1 MRLWPFI
8 WALTFSAPQYILKY
22 IKNDLR
28 VKSNEELFHL
38 CVSISNYNLIFSSV
52 YSEALCH
59 FIWRHQLCRWVAAYL
74 PQWVAEGG
82 DGECIRALP
91 DWQLRENVYEIN
103 IAWCNAQNP
112 AAVALE
118 ASCISHL
125 TTSPFSLSLNLQHIC
140 KHNYTHVPQSC
151 GYRGARRP
159 NGVKWAVNQ
168 LQTLVS
174 RAYCRGHAGTAK
186 RATKHIRH
194 AQNLKSIWMN
204 FKVEMSQWYLCCRP
218 FFLEQKIKMID

>member
-1 MRLWPFI
+1 MRNCFI
-8 WALTFSAPQYILKY
+8 SVCLYLIITSFSALFIL
-22 IKNDLR
+22 R
-28 VKSNEELFHL
+28 PSA
-38 CVSISNYNLIFSSV
+38 ISF
-52 YSEALCH
+52 EDT
-59 FIWRHQLCRWVAAYL
+59 LCRWVAAYL

-125 TTSPFSLSLNLQHIC
+125 TTSPFSLSFNLQHIC

-168 LQTLVS
+168 LQSLVS
-174 RAYCRGHAGTAK
+174 WAYCRGHAGTAK
-186 RATKHIRH
+186 RATNQTHPSCTEPEI
-194 AQNLKSIWMN
+194 NLDE
-204 FKVEMSQWYLCCRP
+204 F
-218 FFLEQKIKMID
+218 